1 MARMVSPQGRGM
13 AAGVSVVALVAVI
26 VAFLVSMTVA
36 YAFYISRAKV
46 CWVVEKASVRL
57 NERKVQVDV
66 AYRIKQQAQG
76 FLDGHLTGSDV
87 LDFLR
92 SQNLEKRDLP
102 TDDLSFKRVLD
113 ALDVWIFRY
122 QKISGQLK
130 RELVNAR
137 NLAET
142 SIEGKKVDQT
152 AFAQLA
158 VRKQRHLS
166 KLDAFLVNEV
176 KRKEQNVSRYN
187 EEKSAFAMEHSNAR
201 DERDKLKS
209 GLLHAIATQEERTKV
224 VRRQLDFLRPGSAL
238 PRRVDGKVTAS
249 NWHTHKIVV
258 DLGKHHGVFPGLI
271 LNVFLVNSEGRQ
283 EVKGRVQVMILR
295 ETSSTCNVMEESR
308 RLPIVK
314 GDFVHVPFIP
324 IPAKKRFVIAGP
336 FDPEA
341 AYTKEQLIGLIK
353 LNGGIIQEHVNL
365 FTDCLIKGETK
376 LVGGPDRGPEAA
388 EEASEART
396 EIQMAKELS
405 ITMVDYL
412 DFISHIRR

>member
-26 VAFLVSMTVA
+26 VIFLISLTVSF
-36 YAFYISRAKV
+36 AFYVSRAKV
-46 CWVVEKASVRL
+46 FWEVEAISKRL
-57 NERKVQVDV
+57 KERKGQVDA
-66 AYRIKQQAQG
+66 AYKIKQQAQG
-76 FLDGHLTGSDV
+76 FLDGHEKKSDV

-92 SQNLEKRDLP
+92 AQNLEKRALP
-102 TDDLSFKRVLD
+102 TDDLNFKRVLD

-122 QKISGQLK
+122 QKTCDQLK
-130 RELVNAR
+130 RQLTHAR

-142 SIEGKKVDQT
+142 SIEGKEVDQA

-158 VRKQRHLS
+158 DRKQRRLS
-166 KLDAFLVNEV
+166 ELDTFLANEV
-176 KRKEQNVSRYN
+176 KRKEQNVSKYN

-201 DERDKLKS
+201 DERDKAKA

-224 VRRQLDFLRPGSAL
+224 VRRQLKFLRPASVL
-238 PRRVDGKVTAS
+238 PRRIDGKVTAS
-249 NWHTHKIVV
+249 DWRTHKIVV

-271 LNVFLVNSEGRQ
+271 LNVFLINAEGRQ

-308 RLPIVK
+308 RLPIVE

-324 IPAKKRFVIAGP
+324 IPARKRFVIAGP
-336 FDPEA
+336 FGPEA
-341 AYTKEQLIGLIK
+341 AYTREQLVGLIK

-365 FTDCLIKGETK
+365 FTDCVIKGETR
-376 LVGGPDRGPEAA
+376 LTGGPDRGAKAA
-388 EEASEART
+388 EEASVART
-396 EIQMAKELS
+396 EIQTAKELS